1 LAALTGIGP
10 LSTDMYLPSLPDIS
24 AKLDA
29 TYSETQLTISS
40 YLIGFA
46 LGQLIYGPFADRF
59 GRKPV
64 LLIGLAVYCAA
75 SFLCAFAQSIE
86 MLMIARALQA
96 AGACSGMVLARAMV
110 RDLYSG
116 ARAGRE
122 LSLMATVMALA
133 PVIAPVFG
141 GVLQILFGWRA
152 SFVALTAT
160 GLLIALA
167 IWLLLPETLE
177 RRGHPLS
184 VSGLLRSYRDFLSDR
199 SFLAHVG
206 LAVFVF
212 AGLFAWISGSSFV
225 LQDLYG
231 LTSFSFGLAFALGS
245 VGYMTGAALA
255 AKFVG
260 RYGLGA
266 VSGAG
271 AAAATIGGLLMVA
284 AVALDLRSAF
294 ALVVPAALYLGGM
307 GGVLGQAIAGA
318 MHPYRDRAGA
328 ASSLIGFIQQTLSA
342 IVGVGVGQ
350 MLGQSAMPM
359 AAAIAACGAI
369 TLAIWLATR
378 GVRAQ
383 ALH

>member
-1 LAALTGIGP
+1 
-10 LSTDMYLPSLPDIS
+10 MYLPSLPDIS

-29 TYSETQLTISS
+29 TYAETQLTISS

-231 LTSFSFGLAFALGS
+231 LSSFSFGIAFALGS

-260 RYGLGA
+260 RYGLNA

-271 AAAATIGGLLMVA
+271 AAAAATGGLLMVA

-318 MHPYRDRAGA
+318 MHHYRERAGA

-342 IVGVGVGQ
+342 IVGVGVGH

-359 AAAIAACGAI
+359 AATIGACGTI
-369 TLAIWLATR
+369 TLLIWLATR
-378 GVRAQ
+378 GVRAR
-383 ALH
+383 ALR